1 MEENFKFKLQ
11 QYVKITDEILKCN
24 KEFPEYPCKIDYRFF
39 DGKQNVYII
48 DIEKG
53 EKRVVLEKDLQ
64 PYVEQDN
71 GGVIYEIQKTICELQ
86 DRIVNLEFKIDS
98 K

>member
-1 MEENFKFKLQ
+1 MGENFKFKLQ

-24 KEFPEYPCKIDYRFF
+24 GGLPKYPCKVDYRFF

-53 EKRVVLEKDLQ
+53 EKRLVLENDLQ
-64 PYVEQDN
+64 PYVEQDT
-71 GGVIYEIQKTICELQ
+71 GGVIHEMQKTIYELQ

>member
-1 MEENFKFKLQ
+1 MEENFKFELQ

-24 KEFPEYPCKIDYRFF
+24 KWFPKYPCKIAYRFF

-48 DIEKG
+48 DFEKG
-53 EKRVVLEKDLQ
+53 EKRVVLEEDLQ
-64 PYVEQDN
+64 PYIEQDD
-71 GGVIYEIQKTICELQ
+71 GGVIQEMQNAICELQ
-86 DRIVNLEFKIDS
+86 DRIVNLEFKIDG